1 MLRGWWLTSPRT
13 IRQVLKKRGSEA
25 ENIKTGLEVFMISI
39 QSKIFRSTKGTDFQ
53 NSKWLVSK
61 QSEDFIFMVS
71 YFTYGTRSPLK
82 WSKAW
87 NEVHTQ
93 GSFNFVESIRNFLCK
108 WTAGWTIALAGIL
121 AVTIA
126 MLTASSRSGQ
136 LEPRDFRCAL
146 EPLGATM
153 HEHGRGSRGLW
164 SRSVGKKT
172 SSTNQGCDVLIPIV
186 TWKAD
191 LRGGSSSS
199 FFNSSSSSS
208 SLSVSNK

>member
-1 MLRGWWLTSPRT
+1 
-13 IRQVLKKRGSEA
+13 
-25 ENIKTGLEVFMISI
+25 MILI

-53 NSKWLVSK
+53 NSKMTVFKTKRGFYFHGRLFLLWNWKSTQVI
-61 QSEDFIFMVS
+61 QSLK
-71 YFTYGTRSPLK
+71 RSTPRAALILFRTP
-82 WSKAW
+82 
-87 NEVHTQ
+87 E
-93 GSFNFVESIRNFLCK
+93 IFLCK
-108 WTAGWTIALAGIL
+108 WTAGWTSVLAGIL

-126 MLTASSRSGQ
+126 MLTASGRTGQ
-136 LEPRDFRCAL
+136 WEPRDFRCEL

-153 HEHGRGSRGLW
+153 HEYSRGSWGLW
-164 SRSVGKKT
+164 SRSVRKKI